1 MDNLYNDLPFLL
13 ERMKIE
19 EIEKL
24 VANLD
29 DKDEYHKKFVK
40 SNTSGF
46 VWKKLIGSLSL
57 TLLARGEGGYVPQGY
72 IFVKNSGMANDFKLE
87 LCDF

>member
-1 MDNLYNDLPFLL
+1 
-13 ERMKIE
+13 MKIE

-57 TLLARGEGGYVPQGY
+57 TLLARGEGGYVP
-72 IFVKNSGMANDFKLE
+72 
-87 LCDF
+87 